1 MENTLFH
8 VFKVSIQQ
16 GIFPDRL
23 KIAKVTPIFKSGDKY
38 NVSNYC
44 PIPILAVFSKVLER
58 IMYNRVCNHLD
69 SKALLYEK
77 QFGFQ
82 RNNSTEHVLLKV
94 TRDITGSFEKRE
106 YTIGVFIDPSQKFD
120 TVDHQV
126 LIKKFKYYESDGTA
140 LNWFKS
146 YLSNRKQ
153 FISSQD
159 VSKNSVDIF
168 CGGPQGSIL
177 GLLLFLMYVN
187 GLFKASNPLMELIV
201 C

>member
-1 MENTLFH
+1 MKNILFH

-16 GIFPDRL
+16 GILPDRL
-23 KIAKVTPIFKSGDKY
+23 KIAKVTPIFKSGDRD

-58 IMYNRVCNHLD
+58 IMFNRVCNHLD

-82 RNNSTEHVLLKV
+82 RNNSTEHVLLKL
-94 TRDITGSFEKRE
+94 TRDIAGSFEKRE
-106 YTIGVFIDPSQKFD
+106 YTIGVFIDPSK
-120 TVDHQV
+120 TVNNVDHQI
-126 LIKKFKYYESDGTA
+126 LIKKFKYYESNGTA
-140 LNWFKS
+140 LKWFKG

-153 FISSQD
+153 LISSQD
-159 VSKNSVDIF
+159 VSENSLVIF
-168 CGGPQGSIL
+168 CGGPRGSIL
-177 GLLLFLMYVN
+177 GQLLFLMYVN
-187 GLFKASNPLMELIV
+187 GLFKPSNPLMELIV